1 MVPIVKSL
9 VGAGRNMGRSRYQQG
24 TVTLVGKR
32 IKCWRGRWHSY
43 TVDAAGVE
51 HRHNHTRT
59 LGLKSE
65 MTKDEAKKKLRDII
79 DREGS
84 QAGRIRPSPDVTFEW
99 FWKNNYLQMKK
110 GEWSEATRSAV
121 ESVINRHV
129 LPAFGSVE
137 LGDLSKLALQTH
149 LYRVAANWSESVA
162 KKVRVYV
169 KAALEEAVDQDYI
182 GKNPARKLAV
192 GKTRKPNKRNHTPEE
207 LCKLFAGLVGED
219 HLILRIFVLAA
230 LRPGEQFA
238 LRWSDFKGD
247 ILSVQRAVRRVKK
260 GENRVGDP
268 KTEGSVG
275 QVYLPASLQ
284 IELAH
289 WKEIVRPSSDDE
301 YIFRSRKG
309 TPRDAHNYL
318 RRHLKPLA
326 AGLGVPNLT
335 FQSLRRTFA
344 TLMQG
349 KGTPKDAQT
358 QLRHK
363 DVLTTMNVYTQPI
376 PESVKRS
383 VEALDSQFSE
393 SFG

>member
-1 MVPIVKSL
+1 
-9 VGAGRNMGRSRYQQG
+9 MGRSRYQQG
-24 TVTLVGKR
+24 TVKLVGKR
-32 IKCWRGRWHSY
+32 VKIWRGRWHSY
-43 TVDAAGVE
+43 TADADGVE
-51 HRHNHTRT
+51 HRHNHTQT

-65 MTKDEAKKKLRDII
+65 MTKDEAKRKLRDII
-79 DREGS
+79 DRETS
-84 QAGRIRPSPDVTFEW
+84 QVGKIRPNQDVTFEW

-129 LPAFGSVE
+129 LPVFGSAK
-137 LGDLSKLALQTH
+137 LGDLAKLALQKH
-149 LYRVAANWSESVA
+149 LYDVAGKWSESVA

-182 GKNPARKLAV
+182 GKNPARKLAI
-192 GKTRKPNKRNHTPEE
+192 GKTRKPTKRNHTPDE
-207 LCKLFAGLVGED
+207 LCRLFGGLVGED
-219 HLILRIFVLAA
+219 HLILRIFVMAA

-238 LRWSDFKGD
+238 LKWSDFRHD
-247 ILSVQRAVRRVKK
+247 TLNVERAVRRVKK

-275 QVYLPASLQ
+275 KVYLPASLQ
-284 IELAH
+284 TELAH
-289 WKEIVRPSSDDE
+289 WKEVVRPSDDNE
-301 YIFRSRKG
+301 YIFRSRNG

-326 AGLGVPNLT
+326 ASLGVPNLT

-363 DVLTTMNVYTQPI
+363 DILTTLNVYTQPI
-376 PESVKRS
+376 PESVKQS
-383 VEALDSQFSE
+383 VEALDTELLKVLGEFGRESE
-393 SFG
+393 GPVQ

>member
-1 MVPIVKSL
+1 
-9 VGAGRNMGRSRYQQG
+9 MGRSRYQQG
-24 TVTLVGKR
+24 TVRLVGKR
-32 IKCWRGRWHSY
+32 VKCWRGRWHSY
-43 TVDAAGVE
+43 TVDADGVE
-51 HRHNHTRT
+51 QRHNHTRT

-79 DREGS
+79 DREGL
-84 QAGRIRPSPDVTFEW
+84 QAGKTRPSPDVTFEW

-129 LPAFGSVE
+129 LPAFGSVK

-149 LYRVAANWSESVA
+149 LYEVAANWSESVA

-182 GKNPARKLAV
+182 GKNPARRLAV

-238 LRWSDFKGD
+238 LKWSDFKGD

-275 QVYLPASLQ
+275 QVYLPVSLQ
-284 IELAH
+284 TELAH
-289 WKEIVRPSSDDE
+289 WKEIARPSSDDE
-301 YIFRSRKG
+301 YTFRSRKG

-326 AGLGVPNLT
+326 AALGVPNLT

-383 VEALDSQFSE
+383 VEALDSELLRVLGEFGQASE
-393 SFG
+393 SRIQ